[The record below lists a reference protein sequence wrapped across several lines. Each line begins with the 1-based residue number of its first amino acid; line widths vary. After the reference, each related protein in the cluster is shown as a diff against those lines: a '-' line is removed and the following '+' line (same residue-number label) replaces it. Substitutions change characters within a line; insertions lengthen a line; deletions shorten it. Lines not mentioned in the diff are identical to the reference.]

1 MKDSL
6 ELLVMFPSLAVL
18 DWVFGIMRRSLLS
31 IIVQNMY
38 IDPEW
43 VASEYLKRCKKG
55 AWKKENT
62 VDALKCF
69 YLERI
74 LTASQFNL
82 ETPDKVGMEK
92 SILERFQLGV

>member
-1 MKDSL
+1 
-6 ELLVMFPSLAVL
+6 MFPSLAVL

-31 IIVQNMY
+31 NIVQHMY

-62 VDALKCF
+62 W
-69 YLERI
+69 
-74 LTASQFNL
+74 
-82 ETPDKVGMEK
+82 MH
-92 SILERFQLGV
+92 